1 MKKYIVAK
9 TLIDVAKSEQLKDQV
24 IVIEDGKIAT
34 ITPLSSIN
42 SSEMNPDSTYE
53 VNYVLP
59 GLIDCHNHL
68 AFDLG
73 SYEDG
78 VDSMRQHTTYISLRV
93 ARNARKNLLS
103 GVTTMRTCG
112 EAEEIDFAYRRAINE
127 WIVPGPRVLA
137 SGAPIG
143 VTGGHWVPVTEQVD
157 GPEAMR
163 DAVRRRRR
171 AGADFIKVMV
181 SAGLGDIANF
191 DCIMSEM
198 TLEELKAAVNEAKR
212 WGKRTAAHA
221 HGGQSLDFAIEAG
234 ITSVE
239 HGTFATEEQLVKMA
253 KNGQYLVA
261 TVNFAKLYADE
272 GDKYG
277 IPLYLQEK
285 CKAGFEA
292 SCKTMFKANQLGV
305 KIAIGQDTNHGNL
318 AGEMVSL
325 VKYANLPVMDVLK
338 SATVIGAE
346 TCGLENLTGTIAV
359 GKFADIIGV
368 DNNPID
374 DITALQKVCFVMK
387 EGVLCLYNGQTFV

>member
-9 TLIDVAKSEQLKDQV
+9 TLIDGKNSEQLKDQV
-24 IVIEDGKIAT
+24 IVIEDGKIAA

-42 SSEMNPDSTYE
+42 SSEMKPDSTYE

-68 AFDLG
+68 AFDIG
-73 SYEDG
+73 NHEDQD
-78 VDSMRQHTTYISLRV
+78 DSMRQHTTYISLRV

-103 GVTTMRTCG
+103 GITTMRTTG
-112 EAEEIDFAYRRAINE
+112 ETEEIDFAYRRAINE

-143 VTGGHWVPVTEQVD
+143 VTGGHWIPVTEQVD

-181 SAGLGDIANF
+181 TGGIF
-191 DCIMSEM
+191 DPTCVMAEM

-212 WGKRTAAHA
+212 WGKRTAGHI
-221 HGGQSLDFAIEAG
+221 HGGQALDFAIEAG
-234 ITSVE
+234 ITSIE
-239 HGTFATEEQLVKMA
+239 HGSFATEDQLIKIA

-261 TVNFAKLYADE
+261 TVNVKKIYADE

-277 IPLYLQEK
+277 IPLDAQEK
-285 CKAGFEA
+285 YKTLFEA
-292 SCKTMFKANQLGV
+292 CCKTMSKARQLGV
-305 KIAIGQDTNHGNL
+305 KIAIGQDTNHGSL
-318 AGEMVSL
+318 VGEMVSL
-325 VKYANLPVMDVLK
+325 VKYANFPVMDAIK

-346 TCGLENLTGTIAV
+346 TCGLEKLTGSIEV

-368 DNNPID
+368 DNNPVD
-374 DITALQKVCFVMK
+374 DITALRKVCFVMK
-387 EGVLCLYNGQTFV
+387 EGVPCLYNGKVFV